1 MPRHSSRISRTA
13 QALATAILGILAGA
27 PVASAA
33 SQPPAAGAGLDQVA
47 LATGGATLATAI
59 LLWVCISHRNGRI
72 KWVGKLAAFA
82 ERETGV
88 AGWSSLPGAFLGI
101 SLLTAVF
108 GMYWDISLH
117 IDNGRDPGPLANP
130 AHYFILAGLFGIF
143 AAGYVAIVLPK
154 ERPSASA
161 IRIASGWHAPLGGVL
176 ICACGAFSLT
186 GFPLDDVWHRL
197 FGQDVTLWGPTHIMM
212 IAGAVLTIV
221 AISVLTTEG
230 ERAAGLTREGFGA
243 RNWVARL
250 SPILACG
257 GLLVGLT
264 VFQGE
269 FNWGVAQFRQVWH
282 PLLLAGTSSVCLVA
296 ARLRGGRGGAFGAL
310 TFYLA
315 LTFLANFIVGD
326 IIGRSWPSMPL
337 YIAEAACVEAVGW
350 RRGAAARPVRLGVL
364 SGLLIGTV
372 GFAAE
377 YGWSQ
382 VAMPLPWHPVLIAE
396 GLPTAI
402 IAGVAGGVLGSLFAG
417 GLRGELPARRTARML
432 AIGAGLAFLLVGA
445 NALIHSEQQNVRAT
459 IALHPTTP
467 GHANVTATFDPPSA
481 AQNAEWVDGIAWQGG
496 GMIVHHMKHVGGGT
510 WTTTQALPISGHWKT
525 LLRIHKG
532 RSLLAAGLYLRADP
546 AIPFKGMRAAT
557 GSTQTMVY
565 DQRFLQLERK
575 PNTPVYL
582 WTPAVALVL
591 LLCGAFLVL
600 LAIGVGR
607 LGRPPQPSEP
617 AAEPRFSRPLATA
630 GAR

>member
-1 MPRHSSRISRTA
+1 M
-13 QALATAILGILAGA
+13 LAAAASPPAGGA
-27 PVASAA
+27 PI
-33 SQPPAAGAGLDQVA
+33 DQVA
-47 LATGGATLATAI
+47 IATGFATITTIVLFWLLQGHRSGRNSI
-59 LLWVCISHRNGRI
+59 LGRI
-72 KWVGKLAAFA
+72 AAFSA
-82 ERETGV
+82 RVGRIPSWAALPAAVATG
-88 AGWSSLPGAFLGI
+88 
-101 SLLTAVF
+101 SLLLALF
-108 GMYWDISLH
+108 GVTWDVSIH
-117 IDNGRDPGPLANP
+117 IDKGRDPGPLANP
-130 AHYFILAGLFGIF
+130 AHYFILVGLYGIF
-143 AAGYVAIVLPK
+143 AAGLLAMSLPSDDEPRSATAINLP
-154 ERPSASA
+154 
-161 IRIASGWHAPLGGVL
+161 ILGRIPVGGAL
-176 ICACGAFSLT
+176 MLLCSSFALT

-230 ERAAGLTREGFGA
+230 ERAAGLTREGFSA

-337 YIAEAACVEAVGW
+337 YVAEAACVEAVGW

-402 IAGVAGGVLGSLFAG
+402 IAGVAGGVLGALFAG
-417 GLRGELPARRTARML
+417 GLRGELPARRTTRML
-432 AIGAGLAFLLVGA
+432 AIGAGLAFLVVGA
-445 NALIHSEQQNVRAT
+445 NALIHSEQKNVRAT

-481 AQNAEWVDGIAWQGG
+481 AQDAEWVDGIAWQGG
-496 GMIVHHMKHVGGGT
+496 GMIVHHMKHVSGGT
-510 WTTTQALPISGHWKT
+510 WTTTKALPISGHWKT
-525 LLRIHKG
+525 LLRVHKG

-546 AIPFKGMRAAT
+546 AIPYKGMRAT
-557 GSTQTMVY
+557 NDSTQTMVY
-565 DQRFLQLERK
+565 DQHFLQLERK

-591 LLCGAFLVL
+591 LFCGAFLVL

-607 LGRPPQPSEP
+607 LGRPPEHNEP
-617 AAEPRFSRPLATA
+617 PVGARFSRPLATA

>member
-1 MPRHSSRISRTA
+1 M
-13 QALATAILGILAGA
+13 LAAAASPPAGGA
-27 PVASAA
+27 PI
-33 SQPPAAGAGLDQVA
+33 DQVA
-47 LATGGATLATAI
+47 IATGFATITTIVLFWLLQGHRSGRNSI
-59 LLWVCISHRNGRI
+59 LGRI
-72 KWVGKLAAFA
+72 AAFSA
-82 ERETGV
+82 RVGRIPSWAALPAAVATG
-88 AGWSSLPGAFLGI
+88 
-101 SLLTAVF
+101 SLLLALF
-108 GMYWDISLH
+108 GVTWDVSIH
-117 IDNGRDPGPLANP
+117 IDKGRDPGPLANP
-130 AHYFILAGLFGIF
+130 AHYFILVGLYGIF
-143 AAGYVAIVLPK
+143 AAGLLAMSLPSDDEPRSATAINLP
-154 ERPSASA
+154 
-161 IRIASGWHAPLGGVL
+161 ILGRIPVGGAL
-176 ICACGAFSLT
+176 MLLCSSFALM

>member
-1 MPRHSSRISRTA
+1 M
-13 QALATAILGILAGA
+13 LAAVASPPAGGA
-27 PVASAA
+27 PI
-33 SQPPAAGAGLDQVA
+33 DQVA
-47 LATGGATLATAI
+47 IASGFATITTIVLFWLLQGHRSGRSSVLGRIAAFSARVGRIPSWAALPAAVATG
-59 LLWVCISHRNGRI
+59 
-72 KWVGKLAAFA
+72 
-82 ERETGV
+82 
-88 AGWSSLPGAFLGI
+88 
-101 SLLTAVF
+101 SLLLALF
-108 GMYWDISLH
+108 GVTWDVSIH
-117 IDNGRDPGPLANP
+117 IDKGRDPGPLANP
-130 AHYFILAGLFGIF
+130 AHYFILVGLYGIF
-143 AAGYVAIVLPK
+143 AAGLLAMSLPSDDEPRSATAIELPVLGKIPV
-154 ERPSASA
+154 
-161 IRIASGWHAPLGGVL
+161 GGAL
-176 ICACGAFSLT
+176 MLLCSTFALA

-230 ERAAGLTREGFGA
+230 ERAAGQQRGGALTT
-243 RNWVARL
+243 RNWVARM

-257 GLLVGLT
+257 GLLIGLS

-269 FNWGVAQFRQVWH
+269 FDWGVAQFRQVWH
-282 PLLLAGTSSVCLVA
+282 PLLLAGSSSVCLVA

-315 LTFLANFIVGD
+315 LTFFADFLVGGV
-326 IIGRSWPSMPL
+326 IGRSWPAMPL
-337 YIAEAACVEAVGW
+337 YVAEAACVELVGW
-350 RRGAAARPVRLGVL
+350 RRGSAAHPVRLGVI

-402 IAGVAGGVLGSLFAG
+402 VAGVAGGILGALFAG

-432 AIGAGLAFLLVGA
+432 AIGAGLAFLAVGA
-445 NALIHSEQQNVRAT
+445 NALIHSQQRNVRAT
-459 IALHPTTP
+459 IAVHPTTP

-481 AQNAEWVDGIAWQGG
+481 AQGAEWVDGIAWQGG
-496 GMIVHHMKHVGGGT
+496 GMIVHHMKHVSDGT
-510 WTTTQALPISGHWKT
+510 WTTTKALPLSGRWKT
-525 LLRIHKG
+525 MLRIHKG
-532 RSLLAAGLYLRADP
+532 RSLLAAGLYLRPDP
-546 AIPFKGMRAAT
+546 AIPFKGLRAAN

-565 DQRFLQLERK
+565 DQHFLQLERK

-582 WTPAVALVL
+582 WTPAVTIVL

-607 LGRPPQPSEP
+607 LGRPPQPQAPSSSE
-617 AAEPRFSRPLATA
+617 ARFTRPGRLVTT
-630 GAR
+630 